1 MMHIKCL
8 KTKNAPNSLTC
19 LWLTRIALR
28 LCVAS
33 EVDNGDKVAG
43 AAAEAGDEEDGGWD
57 WPICLKQTTDHI

>member
-1 MMHIKCL
+1 MTHIKCL

-33 EVDNGDKVAG
+33 EVDNSDEVAG
-43 AAAEAGDEEDGGWD
+43 AAAEAGDEEDGG
-57 WPICLKQTTDHI
+57 